1 MINKELALIFD
12 RLADGLELQGAN
24 RFRVL
29 AYRKASRVLDELT
42 EDVTVLLK
50 EKRLSKLPGIGRA
63 IKEKIQ
69 EYIDTGKIK
78 KYEEIKKEIP
88 GELLSMLDIQNL
100 GPRTLGLVYTELG
113 IKDIKGLKKAI
124 ATGKLARLPQMGEK
138 KVENIRQSIEYYEQS
153 ISRLALD
160 TAEQRANEVV
170 AYLKKQTKAQKITV
184 AGSLRRC
191 KETIGDIDILAT
203 GKNRSRIIEIF
214 TKFPKTERIIAAG
227 ATKGSIIIK
236 GNTQVDLRIVDPGSY
251 GAALQYFT
259 GSKAHNVKLRNIAKT
274 KRMKLSEYGL
284 FKGRRLIAGK
294 TERQIYQTLG
304 LAYID
309 PEMREDRGEIER
321 AQENRLPHLI
331 DIKDIRGDLQMHST
345 YSDSDASI
353 KDLAKG
359 AIALGYEYILIT
371 DHSRAAKYAR
381 GLDIKELH
389 KQWREIDR
397 LNKSIKKIRILKGA
411 EVDILADG
419 RLDYPDNVLK
429 QLDLA
434 LASIHQGFKKN
445 VTERMCKAMDNPYI
459 DIIAHPTG
467 RLISQRQGYEIDL
480 PAVMDKA
487 LQTNTFLELNAY
499 PDRLDLSD
507 INLRLAKDKGVK
519 ISIGTDAHN
528 IEGLKWM
535 RFGIAM
541 ARRGWLETT
550 DVINTYSLKKL
561 MKLRKR
567 NL

>member
-124 ATGKLARLPQMGEK
+124 ATGRLARLPQMGER

-170 AYLKKQTKAQKITV
+170 AYLKKQTEAQKITV

-214 TKFPKTERIIAAG
+214 TTYPKTERIIAAG
-227 ATKGSIIIK
+227 ATKGSIMIK

-445 VTERMCKAMDNPYI
+445 VTERMCRAMDNPYI

>member
-445 VTERMCKAMDNPYI
+445 VTERMCRAMDNPYI

>member
-50 EKRLSKLPGIGRA
+50 EKRLSELPGIGRA
-63 IKEKIQ
+63 ITEKIQ

-445 VTERMCKAMDNPYI
+445 VTERMCRAMDNPYI